1 MTKSDKKILEGAF
14 RLFLNADYEGAST
27 SDLEAEIGLTRGAIY
42 YSYKSKEE
50 LFKAVIDRFVLNKQ
64 NVLQKTGFKEEAA
77 KWISLKEYLEVYI
90 NGAKNTIES
99 MKPFVWEGN
108 NGFGGYFSLYIRHI
122 RTMKDLIVKF
132 TTCFFM
138 SILL

>member
-108 NGFGGYFSLYIRHI
+108 NGFGGYFSLLYQAH
-122 RTMKDLIVKF
+122 
-132 TTCFFM
+132 
-138 SILL
+138 